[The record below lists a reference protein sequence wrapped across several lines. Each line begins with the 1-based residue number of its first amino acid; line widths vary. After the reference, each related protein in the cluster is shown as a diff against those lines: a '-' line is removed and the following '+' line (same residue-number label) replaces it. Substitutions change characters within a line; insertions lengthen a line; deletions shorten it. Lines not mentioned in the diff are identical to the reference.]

1 MNIGQA
7 EVTALNFIGQL
18 LVVQAKQMQY
28 RGVQIV
34 NMNWVLKR

>member
-18 LVVQAKQMQY
+18 LVVQAKQMQD

-34 NMNWVLKR
+34 NVNRVLNR

>member
-1 MNIGQA
+1 MNIGQP